1 MAIKAYLVGNQ
12 ELLSK
17 ASNGFGRK
25 FTFVDDVLLNRA
37 PFLTDHGKR
46 SHHALRPVVQLSVST
61 YKTY

>member
-1 MAIKAYLVGNQ
+1 MAIQAYLVGNQ

-17 ASNGFGRK
+17 ANNALGRE
-25 FTFVDDVLLNRA
+25 FTFVDDVFLDGA
-37 PFLTDHGKR
+37 PFLTDHGKC